1 MSDSEDSDND
11 VFESALDEN
20 QLMELEREKQKKEEE
35 KKKKRT

>member
-20 QLMELEREKQKKEEE
+20 KLMELEREKQKKEEE